1 MSTRKAKT
9 LADVFTRKRK
19 RTVQKDDTDSASSE
33 ERFLRKLEANSK
45 KRNSMLESAIRKSKI
60 QTPLNW
66 NANRR
71 IGDSAKLVAD
81 MEEVQKIQSDNESVQ
96 SAIIVIKRVQTN
108 DQGIVKV
115 EETKQTISYPTSHST
130 NHLLHPVQ
138 THEKDSPDESTGYD
152 YDTDETIWTIRPS
165 IRRISPSSLLTRS
178 TNRSDRTETVGKSP
192 SIGSTSS
199 TISSHSRK
207 SKNSKKSTSSK
218 RNRNYK
224 KKPTKDIIIILERNK
239 WR

>member
-71 IGDSAKLVAD
+71 IGDSAKLAAD
-81 MEEVQKIQSDNESVQ
+81 IKEVQQVQSDNESVQ

-108 DQGIVKV
+108 DQGVVKV
-115 EETKQTISYPTSHST
+115 EETKQTISYPTSQST
-130 NHLLHPVQ
+130 NHLLHPVH
-138 THEKDSPDESTGYD
+138 THEKDSPAESTGYD

-165 IRRISPSSLLTRS
+165 PRRISPSSLLTRS

-224 KKPTKDIIIILERNK
+224 KKPNKDRIIILERNK